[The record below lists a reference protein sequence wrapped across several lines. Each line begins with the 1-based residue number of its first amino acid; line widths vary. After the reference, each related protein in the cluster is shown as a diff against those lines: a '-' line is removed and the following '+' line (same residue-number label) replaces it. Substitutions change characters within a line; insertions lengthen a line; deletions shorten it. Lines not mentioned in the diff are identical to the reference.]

1 MCATCYLAAI
11 KARGARRGA
20 MGLKES
26 YLVLYNVVQA
36 LGWAAILGLS
46 TNEIVQTGRTDTV
59 YASAGVLVCYYQGL
73 SLLEALHAALGLV
86 RSGVAAA
93 LIQWVGRSH
102 VLFAVL
108 YAIPKLHSSAAV
120 APLFIAWAL
129 SEVIR
134 YPWYAATTAGV
145 CPAALT
151 WLRYT
156 AFIVLYPIGVVSEVW
171 LLVEAL
177 PTVKAN
183 SMYSVTMPNSFN
195 FGFDYYI
202 FLVAFV
208 LPIYPFAW
216 FQLYSQLLRARGKK
230 LGGKAKT
237 N

>member
-1 MCATCYLAAI
+1 M
-11 KARGARRGA
+11 
-20 MGLKES
+20 KEA

-36 LGWAAILGLS
+36 LGWAAVLGVSAL
-46 TNEIVQTGRTDTV
+46 EIHRTSSTDTV
-59 YASAGVLVCYYQGL
+59 FAAAGLLVCYYQGL
-73 SLLEALHAALGLV
+73 SLLEALHAATGLV

-102 VLFAVL
+102 VLYAVL
-108 YAIPKLHSSAAV
+108 YQIPALHSSPAV
-120 APLFIAWAL
+120 APLFIAWGL

-134 YPWYAATTAGV
+134 YPWYAATTAGA
-145 CPAALT
+145 CPAFLT

-156 AFIVLYPIGVVSEVW
+156 AFIILYPIGVVSEVW
-171 LLVEAL
+171 LLVQAL
-177 PTVKAN
+177 PSVKETG
-183 SMYSVTMPNSFN
+183 MYSFGMPNRLN
-195 FGFDYYI
+195 FAFDYYT

-230 LGGKAKT
+230 LGGKTKT